1 MSLKIM
7 VVDDEPLSLKVM
19 RSLAVPLGHT
29 VLTFDD
35 SQKASQLAEKQR
47 FDVVFLGMPRSDG
60 LELAGRI
67 RNSQPNSGTTFVM
80 LSATEDIEMLRK
92 AFGEGVTFVLPKPI
106 TAARIIP
113 MLIALESPGWGN
125 RRHGARLP
133 LSTEVSCGRGDRDFP
148 MRSLNI
154 SEAGMLLK
162 SSHEVEVGEE
172 VALEFEI
179 AEVRASLNVR
189 ARIVRKETTE
199 RVGVEFIDLAPEDQN
214 AIHLYVMG
222 RMKEHTPERDFS
234 GIQMRR
240 LFRS

>member
-35 SQKASQLAEKQR
+35 SQKATQQAEKQR
-47 FDVVFLGMPRSDG
+47 FDVVFLGMPRPDG

-67 RNSQPNSGTTFVM
+67 RNSPPNSGTTFVM
-80 LSATEDIEMLRK
+80 LSAMNDMDMLRK
-92 AFGEGVTFVLPKPI
+92 ALGEGVTYILPKPI

-113 MLIALESPGWGN
+113 MLTALESPGWKN
-125 RRHGARLP
+125 RRHDARLP
-133 LSTEVSCGRGDRDFP
+133 LTTEVTCKCGDRDFP
-148 MRSLNI
+148 MTSMNI

-162 SSHEVEVGEE
+162 STGVVEVGEE

-179 AEVRASLNVR
+179 AEVHASLNVR
-189 ARIVRKETTE
+189 ARVVRKEKTDC
-199 RVGVEFIDLAPEDQN
+199 VGMEFIGLAPEDQN

-222 RMKEHTPERDFS
+222 GMKGPISQRDLA
-234 GIQMRR
+234 GINMRR